1 MADYLVASG
10 VAEKVTFQLKS
21 HPTFVSDALEKDLI
35 ETIEHY
41 ASLPEDKYPNARA
54 AGLRWQQ
61 YLKGMSFAHEENLYD
76 ALKSSTKL
84 IAHC

>member
-35 ETIEHY
+35 ETIDYY
-41 ASLPEDKYPNARA
+41 AALPEDKFPNARA

-61 YLKGMSFAHEENLYD
+61 YLKGV
-76 ALKSSTKL
+76 
-84 IAHC
+84 

>member
-35 ETIEHY
+35 KTIDYY
-41 ASLPEDKYPNARA
+41 AALSEDKFPNARA

-61 YLKGMSFAHEENLYD
+61 YLKGV
-76 ALKSSTKL
+76 
-84 IAHC
+84 